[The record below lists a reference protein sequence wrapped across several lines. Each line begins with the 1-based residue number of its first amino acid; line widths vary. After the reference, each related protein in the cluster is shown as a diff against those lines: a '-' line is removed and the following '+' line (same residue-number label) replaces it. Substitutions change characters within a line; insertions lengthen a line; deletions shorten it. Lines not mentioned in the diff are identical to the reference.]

1 MSIAIRFSPW
11 VRWAARNNLPDRDK
25 PGLYIIGRFTQPPR
39 PGAADPFDRDVV
51 YIGESSGGRFQGRWR
66 SFDRAAFKGT
76 GKHRGG
82 KRYRE
87 RFGGDSTVLFVSTLS
102 DEGLV
107 GAFLKLNRCQLLDI
121 NASDAKVPIANEL
134 LSEIDD
140 LLIKYIERRLILL
153 YSLTHGHRPACN
165 AD

>member
-1 MSIAIRFSPW
+1 
-11 VRWAARNNLPDRDK
+11 
-25 PGLYIIGRFTQPPR
+25 LY
-39 PGAADPFDRDVV
+39 
-51 YIGESSGGRFQGRWR
+51 
-66 SFDRAAFKGT
+66 
-76 GKHRGG
+76 
-82 KRYRE
+82 
-87 RFGGDSTVLFVSTLS
+87 VSTLS